1 MAGTPAENQQ
11 RRTEEATR
19 RRRARTTLHE
29 SFRTNDKEDEDY
41 TEQPLD
47 PQLVKAFE
55 NLWDHAV
62 T

>member
-1 MAGTPAENQQ
+1 M
-11 RRTEEATR
+11 EEATR